1 MLIQIKYLIN
11 YYTVSNN
18 AIFYRLKYK
27 STLNLEI
34 IIRRIC
40 NRKEWLICEVRE
52 EANRN
57 GHIPS
62 LKGPNRNKL
71 ISPSTANRG
80 TISTVYQQN
89 GIIGRYLDTV
99 HRYSPGQ
106 ENSRVHRCPERS
118 VSVHE
123 RCHAKQQG
131 RPWGRWTVP
140 HRTRYRSSLR
150 NKEAPKSPPLDR
162 FTARP
167 VEYSRN
173 DLANNRTGFASS
185 TDFIAYPVEGDE
197 DLVVNKKF
205 SFSSPNF
212 LLFQAFDVCFRSRQ
226 IELVEERNSFHD
238 RVPLSSLDRLPI
250 HVASPTRWSGTNV
263 SRCNQSL

>member
-1 MLIQIKYLIN
+1 MIN
-11 YYTVSNN
+11 LWGAWRSKSKWTHTILERAESQQAHLTKHRKPWHDIDGISAKRYHRPLSRHRSP
-18 AIFYRLKYK
+18 IFTR
-27 STLNLEI
+27 
-34 IIRRIC
+34 
-40 NRKEWLICEVRE
+40 
-52 EANRN
+52 A
-57 GHIPS
+57 G
-62 LKGPNRNKL
+62 
-71 ISPSTANRG
+71 
-80 TISTVYQQN
+80 
-89 GIIGRYLDTV
+89 
-99 HRYSPGQ
+99 
-106 ENSRVHRCPERS
+106 
-118 VSVHE
+118 
-123 RCHAKQQG
+123 KQQG
-131 RPWGRWTVP
+131 PPMSGTKRVCPRTVSRETARPTLNVARWTVP

>member
-52 EANRN
+52 EANQN

-80 TISTVYQQN
+80 TILTVYQQN

-131 RPWGRWTVP
+131 RPWTLPGEPFLIVRDTVP
-140 HRTRYRSSLR
+140 RFATRKRPSLLRSIDSPH
-150 NKEAPKSPPLDR
+150 APL
-162 FTARP
+162 
-167 VEYSRN
+167 N
-173 DLANNRTGFASS
+173 
-185 TDFIAYPVEGDE
+185 
-197 DLVVNKKF
+197 
-205 SFSSPNF
+205 
-212 LLFQAFDVCFRSRQ
+212 
-226 IELVEERNSFHD
+226 
-238 RVPLSSLDRLPI
+238 I
-250 HVASPTRWSGTNV
+250 HETISPTIEPDLHRAPILLRIP
-263 SRCNQSL
+263 SRETRISL